1 MKKKQKKLK
10 YTKAE
15 AAFYTTVIYGMLRG
29 IGRVIF
35 AIAFLI
41 LVIGVVKWL
50 L

>member
-1 MKKKQKKLK
+1 MKKKLK

-15 AAFYTTVIYGMLRG
+15 AAFYTTVLYGLLRG
-29 IGRVIF
+29 VSRIIF

-41 LVIGVVKWL
+41 LVVGLWKWL